1 MNKWIC
7 AKVCA
12 WCMLLMTALPSVAQ
26 NNVIDEVVWVVGDE
40 AILKS
45 DVEQTRL
52 YVMMSGQQIEG
63 EPYCVIPEQLAIQ
76 KLFLH
81 QAAIDSIEVTEQE
94 TLNELEREM
103 NMRISQVGSREK
115 LEEYYE
121 KTITQM
127 REELRE
133 TVRDRMIVEKM
144 QEHLFGNIKLT
155 PAEVRRRYAQMS
167 EEDIPFVPTQVEIQ
181 IITQQ
186 PEIPIEEIERVK
198 EELRE
203 YTERVNSGE
212 AQFSTLAVFYSQ
224 DPESA
229 RRGGELNAF
238 GRGEMVPEFSTAAF
252 NLTEPN
258 KISKIVETEFGF
270 HIIQL
275 IEKRGDRVRARHIL
289 RKPEVPV
296 ESMQESLAK
305 LDSIAAEIRS
315 GNISFEE
322 AVAYSAD
329 KNTRKNFG
337 LMSNEMTL
345 SSRFELQE
353 LPQEVAKTI
362 YEMKVGEVSAPFAM
376 IDTKTGKEICAIV
389 RLKTRIDGHKAT
401 PTEDFQVVTDVL
413 IAKMKEE
420 KLEAWI
426 KEKQKTTYVRINEN
440 WRSCEFQ
447 YPGWGQN

>member
-1 MNKWIC
+1 MLC
-7 AKVCA
+7 AV
-12 WCMLLMTALPSVAQ
+12 LMTTPMVAQ

-81 QAAIDSIEVTEQE
+81 QAAIDSIDVTEQE
-94 TLNELEREM
+94 ALNELENEI
-103 NMRISQVGSREK
+103 NKRISQIGSREK
-115 LEEYYE
+115 MEELYN
-121 KTITQM
+121 KTTTQM

-133 TVRDRMIVEKM
+133 TVRDRMVVEKM

-155 PAEVRRRYAQMS
+155 PAEVRRRYAQMGD
-167 EEDIPFVPTQVEIQ
+167 EEIPFVPTQVEVQ

-186 PEIPIEEIERVK
+186 PEIPVDEIERVK

-289 RKPEVPV
+289 RKPEAPV
-296 ESMQESLAK
+296 ESMQVSLSK
-305 LDSIAAEIRS
+305 LDSIANEIRN
-315 GNISFEE
+315 GNISFED
-322 AVAYSAD
+322 AVAFSAD

-345 SSRFELQE
+345 SSRFEFQE
-353 LPQEVAKTI
+353 LPQEVAKMV
-362 YEMKVGEVSAPFAM
+362 YEMGVGEISAPFMM

-389 RLKTRIDGHKAT
+389 KLKNRIEGHKAT
-401 PTEDFQVVTDVL
+401 PTEDFQVVKDVL
-413 IAKMKEE
+413 LAKMKEE

-447 YPGWGQN
+447 YPGWGQK